1 MIIDDDD
8 DVRLPGPPLTNDTAV
23 GVLLAHGVEV
33 GLGVR
38 EGNGARN
45 VRFDVAW
52 VSVVVFDDAVR

>member
-1 MIIDDDD
+1 VAIIDDEGG
-8 DVRLPGPPLTNDTAV
+8 RLPGPPLTNDTAV

-38 EGNGARN
+38 EGNAARN

-52 VSVVVFDDAVR
+52 VSGRT

>member
-1 MIIDDDD
+1 MMWGC
-8 DVRLPGPPLTNDTAV
+8 RLPGPPLTNDTAV

-52 VSVVVFDDAVR
+52 VSDATRVMGCLG